1 MKHFLQLRKLNRG
14 GDNLKTPLITKN
26 MEIAKYILSIF
37 KSSIAI
43 VLSWGFH
50 NPVAINECEEGE
62 GGIIFNVDGFKFSG
76 QVKVM
81 LNWTDTFDIYLIKRG
96 DVVETIKDVYLDQ
109 LINVIDNRVEY
120 TPDYAKQ
127 VQHAY
132 CFSHAHARKY

>member
-1 MKHFLQLRKLNRG
+1 
-14 GDNLKTPLITKN
+14 

-50 NPVAINECEEGE
+50 NPVAIAECEEGE

-109 LINVIDNRVEY
+109 LISVIDNKVEY
-120 TPDYAKQ
+120 THDYAKQ
-127 VQHAY
+127 VQRAY
-132 CFSHAHARKY
+132 CLSHTRAQKY